1 MTRATEPAL
10 RTMLRLSLEGAETAR
25 DLPLR
30 KGRRLVWVSEALA
43 PLADTLDPAKLEA
56 LTLAIA
62 ATCGIEVHVWLTD
75 VAGLDPDGAA
85 DVMRWIADLILAGAV
100 DEDAPDPPSSGA
112 AMHVVRSRLGAPA
125 QVHGRAA
132 RSSQRTGVR
141 PRARPSGRDPG
152 RPPARPWRRRWTEP
166 DRPSPLH

>member
-10 RTMLRLSLEGAETAR
+10 RTMLRLSLEGADPAK

-43 PLADTLDPAKLEA
+43 PLTGALDPARFET

-85 DVMRWIADLILAGAV
+85 DVIRWIADLILTGAV
-100 DEDAPDPPSSGA
+100 DEDAPEPPSSGA
-112 AMHVVRSRLGAPA
+112 AMRVVRSRLDALT
-125 QVHGRAA
+125 QVHGRAD
-132 RSSQRTGVR
+132 RSSQ
-141 PRARPSGRDPG
+141 
-152 RPPARPWRRRWTEP
+152 
-166 DRPSPLH
+166 